1 MRHTVQTT
9 LFVLLIFALTSRM
22 RMRMEMQT
30 ATLRD
35 LKNFPAIRRKVDR
48 HGEVVIMHKGKPFY
62 VITRLA
68 RRKIKRKR
76 VPKIDYWARLVARQS
91 KPLTAEQSQALHDHN
106 RGDR

>member
-1 MRHTVQTT
+1 
-9 LFVLLIFALTSRM
+9 
-22 RMRMEMQT
+22 MEMQT

-35 LKNFPAIRRKVDR
+35 LKNFPALRRRVDR

-68 RRKIKRKR
+68 RRPTKPKPR
-76 VPKIDYWARLVARQS
+76 PKIDFWARLVAHQP
-91 KPLTAEQSQALHDHN
+91 KPLTAEAAKALLDEN